1 MENDKIDIKNFSG
14 GFHMENK
21 KYGIVVVGAGPA
33 GIAAALTSARGG
45 VPTALIERYGCVGG
59 GLTSMYVRP
68 LLGGVK
74 NVNIGREIEQRLG
87 DYKDFMSPVESAK
100 CVLTEMLREADVDV
114 YLQTPIT
121 LAEVHNGR
129 ITAVHGVNRA
139 RELCFTADQFI
150 DATGDGD
157 LSAAAGC
164 EIAYGRDGDGLV
176 QPVSIMFTIEG
187 VSPDQHL
194 LCGHEEDYQQLS
206 NGCEYLDLCHK
217 ACASGE
223 LPPSVNIVRLYSTG
237 RTGERMVNA
246 TQMNRVNPLE
256 PSALFDAEFELRRQI
271 RQIVAFL
278 KNKIPGFENI
288 RVNGSCTTLGV
299 RESRRVMGDYV
310 LTGEDLISG
319 RKFDDAVVHDA
330 NFCIDIHNPDGA
342 GQAETEGC
350 PHRAKDYD
358 IPYRCLC
365 PRGIDNLLTA
375 GRCISGDHRAHA
387 SYRVMRICMAMGHA
401 AGAAALL
408 CVKGGLSTRQVPI
421 RELQNMVNIQKGV

>member
-1 MENDKIDIKNFSG
+1 MENR
-14 GFHMENK
+14 HYE
-21 KYGIVVVGAGPA
+21 VVIVGAGPA
-33 GIAAALTSARGG
+33 GIAAALTCARGG
-45 VPTALIERYGCVGG
+45 VSTALIERYGCVGG

-68 LLGGVK
+68 LLGSVK
-74 NVNIGREIEQRLG
+74 NMNIGREIERRLCANQ
-87 DYKDFMSPVESAK
+87 DFMSPVESAK
-100 CVLTEMLREADVDV
+100 CVLTEMLCEAKVDV
-114 YLQTPIT
+114 YLQTPVIS
-121 LAEVHNGR
+121 AEVHNGR
-129 ITAVHGVNRA
+129 ITAVYAVNRGL
-139 RELCFTADQFI
+139 ELRFTADQFI

-157 LSAAAGC
+157 MAALSGC
-164 EIAYGRDGDGLV
+164 EIAYGRDGDGLI

-206 NGCEYLDLCHK
+206 NGREYLDVCHK

-237 RTGERMVNA
+237 HSGERMVNA
-246 TQMNRVNPLE
+246 TQMNRVNPLD
-256 PSALFDAEFELRRQI
+256 PTALFAAECELRRQI

-278 KNKIPGFENI
+278 KNNIPGFENI
-288 RVNGSCTTLGV
+288 RVNGSSTTLGV
-299 RESRRVMGDYV
+299 RESRRVMGEYV
-310 LTGEDLISG
+310 LTGEDLIAG
-319 RKFDDAVVHDA
+319 RQFDDAIVHGA
-330 NFCIDIHNPDGA
+330 NFPIDIHNPDGA
-342 GQAETEGC
+342 GQSETEGC
-350 PHRAKDYD
+350 PHQAQDYD

-408 CVKGGLSTRQVPI
+408 CLNGGITTRQVPI
-421 RELQNMVNIQKGV
+421 RELQNMVNIQKNG

>member
-1 MENDKIDIKNFSG
+1 
-14 GFHMENK
+14 MENK

-33 GIAAALTSARGG
+33 GIAAALECARGG

-74 NVNIGREIEQRLG
+74 NVNIGREIEQRLS
-87 DYKDFMSPVESAK
+87 DYADFMAPVESAK
-100 CVLTEMLREADVDV
+100 CVLNDMLHDAGVEV
-114 YLQTPIT
+114 YLQTLVTSADVRDGKI
-121 LAEVHNGR
+121 AAIH
-129 ITAVHGVNRA
+129 AVNHS

-187 VSPDQHL
+187 IAPDQHL

-206 NGCEYLDLCHK
+206 DGREYLDLCHK

-237 RTGERMVNA
+237 RIGERMVNA
-246 TQMNRVNPLE
+246 TQMNRVNTLDPK
-256 PSALFDAEFELRRQI
+256 SFFKAEYELRRQI

-278 KNKIPGFENI
+278 KNNIPGFEHI

-310 LTGEDLISG
+310 LTGEDLIAG
-319 RKFDDAVVHDA
+319 RQFDDAVVHNA

-365 PRGIDNLLTA
+365 PRSIDNLLTA

-408 CVKGGLSTRQVPI
+408 CVRGGISTRQVPI
-421 RELQNMVNIQKGV
+421 RELQKMVNIQKEGTES